1 MMLAE
6 AGICGNRRVADGG
19 PLLGLGFSASV
30 YVGEGSGGV
39 LDRAHFFER
48 YPWPDRL
55 LKAI

>member
-39 LDRAHFFER
+39 LDRAHFF
-48 YPWPDRL
+48 
-55 LKAI
+55 